1 MNQVVTSSLVSLRP
15 PLLRYKPV
23 LTFSTLTI
31 LFLVS
36 LVLATGGGVHIYH
49 LLATYIAQV
58 PSYLH
63 NIYTTIST
71 ISTPCSGPPC

>member
-1 MNQVVTSSLVSLRP
+1 MVTSSLVSLRP
-15 PLLRYKPV
+15 PLLRYKPA

-63 NIYTTIST
+63 YLLSNIYT